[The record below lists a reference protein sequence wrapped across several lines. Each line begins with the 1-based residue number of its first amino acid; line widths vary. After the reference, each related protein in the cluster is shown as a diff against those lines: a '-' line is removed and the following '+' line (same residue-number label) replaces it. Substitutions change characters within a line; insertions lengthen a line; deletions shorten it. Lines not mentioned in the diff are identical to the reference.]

1 MIDLSKV
8 YEGWRNKLFPPAEM
22 KDLITKVSEE
32 RMAICNAC
40 ENISTK
46 HRSIRPD
53 VHCIDCGCT
62 LSAKTK
68 CLSCACPIG
77 KWKEM
82 MTDDEY
88 DEIKQAIDGE

>member
-1 MIDLSKV
+1 MNLSMV
-8 YEGWRNKLFPPAEM
+8 YEGWRNKLFPPAEL
-22 KDLITKVSEE
+22 KALIKKVSEE
-32 RMAICNAC
+32 RMEICNAC

-53 VHCIDCGCT
+53 VFCIDCGCT

-68 CLSCACPIG
+68 CLSCSCPID
-77 KWKEM
+77 KWVGM
-82 MTDDEY
+82 MTDEQY